1 MCYILSIC
9 ITIASIWTGNLE
21 WLTPAAIFAL
31 AGAVAYVGGE
41 IGKITVVDMDE
52 ELDKRMDATD
62 IKEDRK

>member
-52 ELDKRMDATD
+52 ELDKRMNATD
-62 IKEDRK
+62 IK

>member
-1 MCYILSIC
+1 MSYILSIC

-31 AGAVAYVGGE
+31 AGAVSYVGGE

-52 ELDKRMDATD
+52 ELDKRMNATD
-62 IKEDRK
+62 FKEDRK

>member
-31 AGAVAYVGGE
+31 AGAVAYVGRE
-41 IGKITVVDMDE
+41 ISKLTVVDMDE
-52 ELDKRMDATD
+52 EVNKRTNDTD
-62 IKEDRK
+62 IKEDKK

>member
-52 ELDKRMDATD
+52 ELDNRMNATD
-62 IKEDRK
+62 IDEDRK

>member
-41 IGKITVVDMDE
+41 IGKLTVVYV
-52 ELDKRMDATD
+52 DKEVTKSMNATD
-62 IKEDRK
+62 IKEDKK

>member
-31 AGAVAYVGGE
+31 GGAVAYVGGE
-41 IGKITVVDMDE
+41 ISKLTVVDMDE
-52 ELDKRMDATD
+52 ELNKRTNATD
-62 IKEDRK
+62 IKEEEK

>member
-31 AGAVAYVGGE
+31 AGAVSYVGGE
-41 IGKITVVDMDE
+41 IGKLTVVYV
-52 ELDKRMDATD
+52 DKKVTKNINATD
-62 IKEDRK
+62 IKEEK

>member
-41 IGKITVVDMDE
+41 IDKITVVDMDK
-52 ELDKRMDATD
+52 ELDKRMNATD

>member
-41 IGKITVVDMDE
+41 ISKTTVVDMDE
-52 ELDKRMDATD
+52 ELDKRMNATD
-62 IKEDRK
+62 IEEDRK

>member
-31 AGAVAYVGGE
+31 AGAVSYVGSE
-41 IGKITVVDMDE
+41 IDKLAVVYVGKEVTKSMN
-52 ELDKRMDATD
+52 ATD
-62 IKEDRK
+62 IKEDKK

>member
-52 ELDKRMDATD
+52 ELDKRMNTTD
-62 IKEDRK
+62 IEEDRK

>member
-31 AGAVAYVGGE
+31 AGTVAYVGGE
-41 IGKITVVDMDE
+41 ICKITVVNMDE
-52 ELDKRMDATD
+52 ELDKRMNATD
-62 IKEDRK
+62 IKEDKK

>member
-31 AGAVAYVGGE
+31 AGAVAYVGCE
-41 IGKITVVDMDE
+41 ISKLTVVDMDE
-52 ELDKRMDATD
+52 EVNKRTNATD
-62 IKEDRK
+62 IKEDKK

>member
-31 AGAVAYVGGE
+31 GGAVAYVGGE
-41 IGKITVVDMDE
+41 ISKLTVVDMDE
-52 ELDKRMDATD
+52 ELNKRTNATD
-62 IKEDRK
+62 IKEEK